1 MRELAKEGK
10 TVNISYEEMRET
22 YGENILG
29 TGQPKKLLDRL
40 AETIYVEGIT
50 IETGKN
56 VRWKGKTYNGFSV
69 TRHDPFGNPDDP
81 AA

>member
-1 MRELAKEGK
+1 MDHRITVAHRAKL
-10 TVNISYEEMRET
+10 Y
-22 YGENILG
+22 ILIFS
-29 TGQPKKLLDRL
+29 LLTLILLGFLVFNTIRL
-40 AETIYVEGIT
+40 NRIT

-69 TRHDPFGNPDDP
+69 TRHNPFGNPDDP